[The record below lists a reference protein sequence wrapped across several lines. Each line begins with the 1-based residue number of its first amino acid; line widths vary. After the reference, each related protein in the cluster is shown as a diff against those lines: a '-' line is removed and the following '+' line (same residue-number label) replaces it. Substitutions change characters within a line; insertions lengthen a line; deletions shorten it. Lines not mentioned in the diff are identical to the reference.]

1 MAVTVSV
8 IMRLLLCSCNN
19 SANDDGGEM
28 MQSITV
34 VTEEYSEGYP
44 QKETFPLGAESFEA
58 KTGKPNCADAV
69 QKISDGFAAGNFFIS

>member
-1 MAVTVSV
+1 
-8 IMRLLLCSCNN
+8 
-19 SANDDGGEM
+19 